1 MAGVAGIDDINLW
14 APVNPDGSINQVGT
28 PDNNREETKGTSK
41 LGKDAFLNL
50 LVAQMKYQDPLN
62 PTSDTEWIS
71 QLATFS
77 SLEEMQNMSATM
89 ANSQALNLVGEMVI
103 INNENKLIGGK
114 VDYVTLVGGKAYLAV
129 KGELYSIDDLDTVA
143 SEEYLNQLLQ
153 GGNKPGD
160 TDKVD
165 DDKKPDD
172 DKEEDDK
179 KDDAADNK

>member
-1 MAGVAGIDDINLW
+1 
-14 APVNPDGSINQVGT
+14 
-28 PDNNREETKGTSK
+28 
-41 LGKDAFLNL
+41 
-50 LVAQMKYQDPLN
+50 
-62 PTSDTEWIS
+62 
-71 QLATFS
+71 
-77 SLEEMQNMSATM
+77 MSATM

>member
-1 MAGVAGIDDINLW
+1 MANGIEDINLW
-14 APVNPDGSINQVGT
+14 APVDKGDVIQSPT
-28 PDNNREETKGTSK
+28 PDNTSKPTRGTSE
-41 LGKDAFLNL
+41 LGKDAFLQL

-89 ANSQALNLVGEMVI
+89 SNTQALNLVGEMVI

-153 GGNKPGD
+153 GGNTSGS
-160 TDKVD
+160 TDKTD
-165 DDKKPDD
+165 NDKKPDGD
-172 DKEEDDK
+172 DKNEDDK
-179 KDDAADNK
+179 KEDTTT